1 MESILKTRRRTVNL
15 KHFFAALTLGLLA
28 TTAGAQQPA
37 PKVTIKSELASPLV
51 LENSQDK
58 NYLKVSLTGFPLSV
72 AKRSPI
78 NLALVID
85 RSGSMGG
92 DRIKQATEA
101 AVMAVN
107 TLSPQDT
114 LSVVIYD
121 DIVDVIVPAAKL
133 GNKAKLISQIRER
146 LSARGATALFAGVS
160 RGIKETSKFL
170 DKAHVNRIIL
180 LSDGQANVGPSS
192 TSELAEL
199 GKIAAR
205 KGIAIT
211 TMGIGEGY
219 NEDLMAAIA
228 QYSDGNHVFVQDTGT
243 LEKAFAHE
251 FGDVM
256 SVVAQDVVVQIN
268 VADNVKPLRLL
279 GREGEI
285 RDNMVTVKLNQLY
298 ANQEK
303 YVMLEVL
310 PAKGSAA
317 QSKPLADVNVSYNN
331 LVTGQKERWDDKMAV
346 RYTASTRDVQKAQ
359 VEDVVVDSAIQ
370 KSAIQNEQAL
380 QLIDEGKMDEAKAVL
395 KGSADELSSLPV
407 SAPAARMKAQ
417 ESAAENLQL
426 LEKMESDSK
435 EASRKSLKEQSYKT
449 KNQSS
454 KSN

>member
-1 MESILKTRRRTVNL
+1 MNL
-15 KHFFAALTLGLLA
+15 KHLFAVLTLGLLA
-28 TTAGAQQPA
+28 TTTSAQQPA
-37 PKVTIKSELASPLV
+37 PKVAIKSELASPLV

-58 NYLKVSLTGFPLSV
+58 NYLKISLTGFPLN
-72 AKRSPI
+72 ATKRSPI

-85 RSGSMGG
+85 RSGSMRG
-92 DRIKQATEA
+92 DRIEQATEA

-107 TLSPQDT
+107 TLSAEDT

-121 DIVDVIVPAAKL
+121 DVVDVIVPAAKV
-133 GNKAKLISQIRER
+133 GNKAKLISHIRER
-146 LSARGATALFAGVS
+146 LTARGGTALFAGVS
-160 RGIKETSKFL
+160 RGTKETSKFL
-170 DKAHVNRIIL
+170 DKDHVNRIIL

-228 QYSDGNHVFVQDTGT
+228 QYSDGNHVFVQNTDA

-285 RDNMVTVKLNQLY
+285 RDNTVTVKLNQLY

-310 PAKGSAA
+310 PAKGQAS
-317 QSKPLADVNVSYNN
+317 QSKPLAEVNVSYNN
-331 LVTGQKERWDDKMAV
+331 LATGQKERWDNKMAV
-346 RYTASTRDVQKAQ
+346 SYTASASDVQKAQ

-380 QLIDEGKMDEAKAVL
+380 QLMDEGKMDEAKAIL
-395 KGSADELSSLPV
+395 RENSSTLRALPL

-417 ESAAENLQL
+417 ESAEENLKL
-426 LEKMESDSK
+426 LDKMESESK

>member
-1 MESILKTRRRTVNL
+1 MNL
-15 KHFFAALTLGLLA
+15 KHLFTSLALGLLVM
-28 TTAGAQQPA
+28 TTGANAQEPA
-37 PKVTIKSELASPLV
+37 QKVAIKSELASPVV
-51 LENSQDK
+51 LENTQDK
-58 NYLKVSLTGFPLSV
+58 NYLKVSLVGFPLNAS
-72 AKRSPI
+72 KRSPI

-92 DRIKQATEA
+92 DRIEQAKEA

-107 TLSPQDT
+107 TLSSQDT

-121 DIVDVIVPAAKL
+121 DVVDVIVPPAKV
-133 GNKAKLISQIRER
+133 GNKQTLISQIRER
-146 LSARGATALFAGVS
+146 VTARGGTALFAGVS
-160 RGIKETSKFL
+160 RGIKEASQYLK
-170 DKAHVNRIIL
+170 KEQVNRIIL

-192 TSELAEL
+192 TGELAEL

-211 TMGIGEGY
+211 TMGIGDGY

-228 QYSDGNHVFVQDTGT
+228 QYSDGNHVFVQNTSD

-256 SVVAQDVVVQIN
+256 SVVAQDVVVEIK

-285 RDNMVTVKLNQLY
+285 RGDTVTVKLNQLY

-317 QSKPLADVNVSYNN
+317 QRKPLADVNVSYDN
-331 LVTGQKERWDDKMAV
+331 LATKQKDRWDEKLAM
-346 RYTASTRDVQKAQ
+346 RYTASASEVQKEQ

-370 KSAIQNEQAL
+370 KSAIENERAL
-380 QLIDEGKMDEAKAVL
+380 ELIDEGKMEEAKAVL
-395 KGSADELSSLPV
+395 RESSDALNSLPV
-407 SAPAARMKAQ
+407 SAPAAKMKAQ
-417 ESAAENLQL
+417 ASAQENLQV
-426 LEKMESDSK
+426 LEKLETESK
-435 EASRKSLKEQSYKT
+435 EVSRKSLKEQNYKT

-454 KSN
+454 KAN

>member
-1 MESILKTRRRTVNL
+1 MNL
-15 KHFFAALTLGLLA
+15 KHLFAALALGLL
-28 TTAGAQQPA
+28 TTTVSAQQPA
-37 PKVTIKSELASPLV
+37 PKVAIKSELASPVV
-51 LENSQDK
+51 LENTQDK

-72 AKRSPI
+72 TKRSPI

-92 DRIKQATEA
+92 DRIEQATEA

-107 TLSPQDT
+107 TLSAEDT

-121 DIVDVIVPAAKL
+121 DVVDVIVPAAKL
-133 GNKAKLISQIRER
+133 NNKEKLISQIRKR
-146 LSARGATALFAGVS
+146 LTARGGTALFAGVS
-160 RGIKETSKFL
+160 RGIKETSKYL

-199 GKIAAR
+199 GKIAAS

-228 QYSDGNHVFVQDTGT
+228 QYSDGNHVFVQSTDA
-243 LEKAFAHE
+243 LEKAFEHE

-256 SVVAQDVVVQIN
+256 SVVAQDVVVEIK

-279 GREGEI
+279 GREGDIHE
-285 RDNMVTVKLNQLY
+285 NMVTVKLNQLY

-303 YVMLEVL
+303 YVMLELL
-310 PAKGSAA
+310 PVKGSAA
-317 QSKPLADVNVSYNN
+317 QSKTLADVNVRYDN
-331 LVTGQKERWDDKMAV
+331 LATRQKERWDEKMAI
-346 RYTASTRDVQKAQ
+346 RYTASASEVQKAQ
-359 VEDVVVDSAIQ
+359 VEDVIVDSAIQ

-380 QLIDEGKMDEAKAVL
+380 KLIDEGKMDEAKAVL
-395 KGSADELSSLPV
+395 RESTSLMGSLQL
-407 SAPAARMKAQ
+407 SAPAPKMKAQ
-417 ESAAENLQL
+417 ESVEENRQL
-426 LEKMESDSK
+426 LQKLETESK
-435 EASRKSLKEQSYKT
+435 EASRKSLKEQNYRT
-449 KNQSS
+449 KKQSS
-454 KSN
+454 KAN

>member
-1 MESILKTRRRTVNL
+1 MNL
-15 KHFFAALTLGLLA
+15 KHLFAALAMGLLA
-28 TTAGAQQPA
+28 TTTAAQPPA

-58 NYLKVSLTGFPLSV
+58 NYLKVSLTGFPLH
-72 AKRSPI
+72 ATKRSPI

-92 DRIKQATEA
+92 ERIEQATEA

-107 TLSPQDT
+107 TLSAQDT

-121 DIVDVIVPAAKL
+121 DVVDVIVPAAKVD
-133 GNKAKLISQIRER
+133 NKEKLISQIRER
-146 LSARGATALFAGVS
+146 LTARGGTALFAGVS
-160 RGIKETSKFL
+160 RGIKENSKFL

-180 LSDGQANVGPSS
+180 LSDGQANIGPSS

-228 QYSDGNHVFVQDTGT
+228 QYSDGNHVFVQNTDA

-285 RDNMVTVKLNQLY
+285 RDNTVTVKLNQLY

-310 PAKGSAA
+310 PAKGQAA
-317 QSKPLADVNVSYNN
+317 QSKPLAEVNVSYNN
-331 LVTGQKERWDDKMAV
+331 LATGQKERWDDKMAV
-346 RYTASTRDVQKAQ
+346 SYTASANEVQKAQ
-359 VEDVVVDSAIQ
+359 VEDVIVDSAIQ

-380 QLIDEGKMDEAKAVL
+380 QLIDEGKMDEAKAIL
-395 KGSADELSSLPV
+395 RENSSTLSALPL

-417 ESAAENLQL
+417 ASAEENLKL
-426 LEKMESDSK
+426 LDRMESESK

>member
-1 MESILKTRRRTVNL
+1 MNI
-15 KHFFAALTLGLLA
+15 KHLFAALTLGLLA
-28 TTAGAQQPA
+28 ANAGVYAQQPDQ
-37 PKVTIKSELASPLV
+37 KVAIKAELASPV
-51 LENSQDK
+51 VMENTQDK
-58 NYLKVSLTGFPLSV
+58 NYLKVSLTGFPLNA

-92 DRIKQATEA
+92 ERIKQATEA

-107 TLSPQDT
+107 TLSSQDT

-121 DIVDVIVPAAKL
+121 DVVDVIVPAAKL
-133 GNKAKLISQIRER
+133 SNKDKLISHIREK
-146 LSARGATALFAGVS
+146 LTARGGTALFAGVS

-170 DKAHVNRIIL
+170 DKTQVNRIIL
-180 LSDGQANVGPSS
+180 LSDGQANIGPSS

-219 NEDLMAAIA
+219 NEDLMAAMA
-228 QYSDGNHVFVQDTGT
+228 QYSDGNHVFVQNTHD

-256 SVVAQDVVVQIN
+256 SVVAQDVVVEIN
-268 VADNVKPLRLL
+268 VAGNVKPLRLL
-279 GREGEI
+279 GREGDIHE
-285 RDNMVTVKLNQLY
+285 NTVTVKLNQLY

-303 YVMLEVL
+303 YVMLEIL
-310 PAKGSAA
+310 PAKGSARKS
-317 QSKPLADVNVSYNN
+317 QRLAEVHVRYDN
-331 LVTGQKERWDDKMAV
+331 LATRQKDFWDKKMAI
-346 RYTASTRDVQKAQ
+346 RYTASVSEVKKAV

-380 QLIDEGKMDEAKAVL
+380 KLIDEGKMDEAKAAL
-395 KGSADELSSLPV
+395 RESTNLMGSLQL
-407 SAPAARMKAQ
+407 SAPAPRMKAQ
-417 ESAAENLQL
+417 ESAEENRQL
-426 LEKMESDSK
+426 LQKLETESK
-435 EASRKSLKEQSYKT
+435 ESSRKSLKEQNYRT

-454 KSN
+454 KAN

>member
-1 MESILKTRRRTVNL
+1 MNL
-15 KHFFAALTLGLLA
+15 KHFFAALTLSLLA
-28 TTAGAQQPA
+28 TAAGAQQPA
-37 PKVTIKSELASPLV
+37 PKVTIKSELASPVV
-51 LENSQDK
+51 LENTQDK
-58 NYLKVSLTGFPLSV
+58 NYLKVSLTGFPLN
-72 AKRSPI
+72 ANKRSPI

-92 DRIKQATEA
+92 DRIEQATEA

-107 TLSPQDT
+107 TLSAQDT

-121 DIVDVIVPAAKL
+121 DVVDVIVPAAKL
-133 GNKAKLISQIRER
+133 SNKEKLISQIRER
-146 LSARGATALFAGVS
+146 LTARGGTALFAGVS
-160 RGIKETSKFL
+160 RGIKEASKYL

-211 TMGIGEGY
+211 TMGIGNGY

-228 QYSDGNHVFVQDTGT
+228 QYSDGNHVFVQNTDA

-256 SVVAQDVVVQIN
+256 SVVAQDVVVEIK
-268 VADNVKPLRLL
+268 VADDVKPLRLL
-279 GREGEI
+279 GREGDIHE
-285 RDNMVTVKLNQLY
+285 NTVTVKLNQLY

-303 YVMLEVL
+303 YVMLELV
-310 PAKGSAA
+310 PVKGRAT
-317 QSKPLADVNVSYNN
+317 QSKPLADVNVRYDN
-331 LVTGQKERWDDKMAV
+331 LATRQKDRWDEKMAI
-346 RYTASTRDVQKAQ
+346 RYTASASEVQKAQ
-359 VEDVVVDSAIQ
+359 VEDVIVDSAIQ

-380 QLIDEGKMDEAKAVL
+380 KLIDEGKMDEAKAVL
-395 KGSADELSSLPV
+395 RDSSNALSSLPLK
-407 SAPAARMKAQ
+407 APAPMMKAQ
-417 ESAAENLQL
+417 ESAEENRQL
-426 LEKMESDSK
+426 LQKLETQSK
-435 EASRKSLKEQSYKT
+435 EASRKSLKEQNYKT

-454 KSN
+454 KAN

>member
-1 MESILKTRRRTVNL
+1 MNL
-15 KHFFAALTLGLLA
+15 KHLFAALTLGLLA
-28 TTAGAQQPA
+28 ASASAYAEQPA
-37 PKVTIKSELASPLV
+37 PKVLIKSELASPVV

-58 NYLKVSLTGFPLSV
+58 NYLKVSLTGFPLNT

-92 DRIKQATEA
+92 DRIEQATEA
-101 AVMAVN
+101 AVMAVK
-107 TLSPQDT
+107 TLSAQDT

-121 DIVDVIVPAAKL
+121 DVVDVIVPAAKL
-133 GNKAKLISQIRER
+133 DNKAKVISHIRER
-146 LSARGATALFAGVS
+146 LTARGGTALFAGVS
-160 RGIKETSKFL
+160 RGIKETNKFL

-228 QYSDGNHVFVQDTGT
+228 QYSDGNHVFVQNTDA

-256 SVVAQDVVVQIN
+256 SVVAQDVVVEIN

-279 GREGEI
+279 GREGDI
-285 RDNMVTVKLNQLY
+285 RDNTVTVKLNQLY

-310 PAKGSAA
+310 PAKGRAA
-317 QSKPLADVNVSYNN
+317 QSKPLAEVNVRYDN
-331 LVTGQKERWDDKMAV
+331 LATRQKDRWEGKMAV
-346 RYTASTRDVQKAQ
+346 QYTASASDVQKAL

-395 KGSADELSSLPV
+395 RESANELSALPLT
-407 SAPAARMKAQ
+407 APAPMMKAQ
-417 ESAAENLQL
+417 ESAEENLRL
-426 LEKMESDSK
+426 LERMESESK

-454 KSN
+454 KAN

>member
-1 MESILKTRRRTVNL
+1 MNL
-15 KHFFAALTLGLLA
+15 KHLCTTLLLGLLVAA
-28 TTAGAQQPA
+28 TCATAQQPDQ
-37 PKVTIKSELASPLV
+37 KVTIKSELASPVV
-51 LENSQDK
+51 LENTQDK
-58 NYLKVSLTGFPLSV
+58 NYLKVSLTGFPLN
-72 AKRSPI
+72 ATKRSPI

-92 DRIKQATEA
+92 DRIQQATEA

-107 TLSPQDT
+107 TLSAQDT

-121 DIVDVIVPAAKL
+121 DVVDVIVPAGKL
-133 GNKAKLISQIRER
+133 NNKEKLISQIRER
-146 LSARGATALFAGVS
+146 LTPRGGTALFAGVS

-170 DKAHVNRIIL
+170 DKANVNRIIL

-219 NEDLMAAIA
+219 NEDLMAAVA
-228 QYSDGNHVFVQDTGT
+228 QYSDGNHVFVQNTTD

-256 SVVAQDVVVQIN
+256 SVVAQDVVVEIN

-285 RDNMVTVKLNQLY
+285 LGNKVTVKLNQLY
-298 ANQEK
+298 AMQEK

-310 PAKGSAA
+310 PAKGSAT
-317 QSKPLADVNVSYNN
+317 QSKPLAQINVSYDN
-331 LVTGQKERWDDKMAV
+331 LATRQKERWDEKMDV
-346 RYTASTRDVQKAQ
+346 RYTASSTEVQKAQ
-359 VEDVVVDSAIQ
+359 VEDVIVDSAIQ
-370 KSAIQNEQAL
+370 KSAIQNEKAL
-380 QLIDEGKMDEAKAVL
+380 KLIDEGKMDEAKEVL
-395 KGSADELSSLPV
+395 LESSSALSSLPV
-407 SAPAARMKAQ
+407 SAPAPRMKAQ
-417 ESAAENLQL
+417 ASAEENLQL
-426 LEKMESDSK
+426 LKKMESESK
-435 EASRKSLKEQSYKT
+435 ESSRKSLKEQNYKT

>member
-1 MESILKTRRRTVNL
+1 MNV
-15 KHFFAALTLGLLA
+15 KHLCTALILGLVTA
-28 TTAGAQQPA
+28 TTCVQARQPTQ
-37 PKVTIKSELASPLV
+37 KVIIKSELASPVV
-51 LENSQDK
+51 LENAQDK
-58 NYLKVSLTGFPLSV
+58 NYLKVSLTGFPLNTT
-72 AKRSPI
+72 KRSPI

-92 DRIKQATEA
+92 DRIQQAIDA

-107 TLSPQDT
+107 TLSTQDT

-121 DIVDVIVPAAKL
+121 DVVDVIVPAGKL
-133 GNKAKLISQIRER
+133 SNKEKLISQIRER
-146 LSARGATALFAGVS
+146 LTPRGGTALFAGVS
-160 RGIKETSKFL
+160 RGIKETNKFL
-170 DKAHVNRIIL
+170 DKTQVNRIIL

-211 TMGIGEGY
+211 TMGIGDGY

-228 QYSDGNHVFVQDTGT
+228 QYSDGNHVFVQNTAD
-243 LEKAFAHE
+243 LEKSFAHE

-256 SVVAQDVVVQIN
+256 SVVAQDVVVEIN
-268 VADNVKPLRLL
+268 VAENVKPLRLL

-285 RDNMVTVKLNQLY
+285 HDNKVTVKLNQLY
-298 ANQEK
+298 AQQEK

-317 QSKPLADVNVSYNN
+317 QSKPLAEVKVSYDN
-331 LVTGQKERWDDKMAV
+331 LATQQKERWDEKMTV
-346 RYTASTRDVQKAQ
+346 RYTASAGDVQKAR
-359 VEDVVVDSAIQ
+359 VEDVIVDSAIQ

-380 QLIDEGKMDEAKAVL
+380 KLMDEGKMDEAKAVL
-395 KGSADELSSLPV
+395 LESSSALSSLPI
-407 SAPAARMKAQ
+407 SAPAPKMKAQ
-417 ESAAENLQL
+417 ASAEENLQL
-426 LEKMESDSK
+426 LKKMESESK
-435 EASRKSLKEQSYKT
+435 ESSRKSLKEQNYKA

-454 KSN
+454 KAN

>member
-1 MESILKTRRRTVNL
+1 MNL
-15 KHFFAALTLGLLA
+15 KHLFAALTLSLLA
-28 TTAGAQQPA
+28 TAAGAQQPA
-37 PKVTIKSELASPLV
+37 PKVAIKSELASPVV
-51 LENSQDK
+51 LENTQDK

-72 AKRSPI
+72 TKRSPI

-92 DRIKQATEA
+92 DRIEQATEA

-107 TLSPQDT
+107 TLNAQDT

-121 DIVDVIVPAAKL
+121 DVVDVIVPAAKL
-133 GNKAKLISQIRER
+133 NNKDKLISQIRER
-146 LSARGATALFAGVS
+146 LTARGGTALFAGVS
-160 RGIKETSKFL
+160 RGIKEVSKYL

-211 TMGIGEGY
+211 TMGIGNGY

-228 QYSDGNHVFVQDTGT
+228 QYSDGNHVFVQNTGS
-243 LEKAFAHE
+243 LEKAFTHE

-256 SVVAQDVVVQIN
+256 SVVAQDVVVEIK

-279 GREGEI
+279 GREGDI
-285 RDNMVTVKLNQLY
+285 HDNTVTVKLNQLY

-303 YVMLEVL
+303 YVMLEML
-310 PAKGSAA
+310 PAKGKAA
-317 QSKPLADVNVSYNN
+317 QSKPLADVNVRYNN
-331 LVTGQKERWDDKMAV
+331 LATRQKENWDEKMAI
-346 RYTASTRDVQKAQ
+346 RYTASASEVQKAQ
-359 VEDVVVDSAIQ
+359 VEDVIVDSAIQ

-380 QLIDEGKMDEAKAVL
+380 KLIDEGKMDEAKAVL
-395 KGSADELSSLPV
+395 RESTSLMGSLQL
-407 SAPAARMKAQ
+407 SAPAPKMKAQ
-417 ESAAENLQL
+417 ESAEENRQL
-426 LEKMESDSK
+426 LQKLETESK
-435 EASRKSLKEQSYKT
+435 EASRKSLKEQNYRT

-454 KSN
+454 KAD

>member
-1 MESILKTRRRTVNL
+1 
-15 KHFFAALTLGLLA
+15 
-28 TTAGAQQPA
+28 
-37 PKVTIKSELASPLV
+37 
-51 LENSQDK
+51 
-58 NYLKVSLTGFPLSV
+58 
-72 AKRSPI
+72 
-78 NLALVID
+78 
-85 RSGSMGG
+85 MGG
-92 DRIKQATEA
+92 ERIDQATEA

-107 TLSPQDT
+107 TLSAQDT

-121 DIVDVIVPAAKL
+121 DVVDVIVPAAKVD
-133 GNKAKLISQIRER
+133 NKAKLISQIRER
-146 LSARGATALFAGVS
+146 LTARGGTALFAGVS
-160 RGIKETSKFL
+160 RGIKENSKFL

-180 LSDGQANVGPSS
+180 LSDGQANIGPSS

-228 QYSDGNHVFVQDTGT
+228 QYSDGNHVFVQNTDA

-251 FGDVM
+251 FRDLM
-256 SVVAQDVVVQIN
+256 SVVAQDEVVQIN
-268 VADNVKPLRLL
+268 VADNDKPLRLL

-285 RDNMVTVKLNQLY
+285 RDNTVTVKLNQLY

-310 PAKGSAA
+310 PAKGQAA
-317 QSKPLADVNVSYNN
+317 QSKPLAEVNVSYNN
-331 LVTGQKERWDDKMAV
+331 LATGQKERWDDKMAV
-346 RYTASTRDVQKAQ
+346 SYTASANEVQKAQ
-359 VEDVVVDSAIQ
+359 VEDVIVDSAIQ

-380 QLIDEGKMDEAKAVL
+380 QLIDEGKMDEAKAIL
-395 KGSADELSSLPV
+395 RENSSTLSALPL

-417 ESAAENLQL
+417 ASAEENLKL
-426 LEKMESDSK
+426 LDRMESESK

>member
-1 MESILKTRRRTVNL
+1 MNL
-15 KHFFAALTLGLLA
+15 KHLFAALTLGLLA
-28 TTAGAQQPA
+28 TTAGAQQTA
-37 PKVTIKSELASPLV
+37 PKVAIKSELASPVV
-51 LENSQDK
+51 LENTQDK
-58 NYLKVSLTGFPLSV
+58 NYLKVSLTGFPLN
-72 AKRSPI
+72 ATKRSPI

-85 RSGSMGG
+85 RSGSMSG
-92 DRIKQATEA
+92 DRIEQATEA

-107 TLSPQDT
+107 TLSAQDM

-121 DIVDVIVPAAKL
+121 DVVDVIVPAAKL
-133 GNKAKLISQIRER
+133 GNKEKLIHQIRER
-146 LSARGATALFAGVS
+146 LTARGGTALFAGVS
-160 RGIKETSKFL
+160 RGIKETSKYL

-211 TMGIGEGY
+211 TMGIGNGY

-228 QYSDGNHVFVQDTGT
+228 QYSDGNHVFVQNTAD

-256 SVVAQDVVVQIN
+256 SVVAQDVVVEIK
-268 VADNVKPLRLL
+268 VADSVKPLRLL
-279 GREGEI
+279 GREGNI
-285 RDNMVTVKLNQLY
+285 RDNTVTVKLNQLY

-317 QSKPLADVNVSYNN
+317 QSKPLADVNVRYDN
-331 LVTGQKERWDDKMAV
+331 LATRQKDRWDEKMTIT
-346 RYTASTRDVQKAQ
+346 YTALASEVEKAQ

-380 QLIDEGKMDEAKAVL
+380 KLIDEGKMDEAKAVL
-395 KGSADELSSLPV
+395 MGSVDALSSLPL
-407 SAPAARMKAQ
+407 SAPAPRMKAQ
-417 ESAAENLQL
+417 ESAEENRQL
-426 LEKMESDSK
+426 LQKLETESK
-435 EASRKSLKEQSYKT
+435 EASRKSLKEQNYKT
-449 KNQSS
+449 QNQSS
-454 KSN
+454 KAN

>member
-1 MESILKTRRRTVNL
+1 MVV
-15 KHFFAALTLGLLA
+15 A
-28 TTAGAQQPA
+28 TGANAQPSA
-37 PKVTIKSELASPLV
+37 QKVAIKSELASPV
-51 LENSQDK
+51 ILENSQDK
-58 NYLKVSLTGFPLSV
+58 NYLKVSLVGFPLNT

-92 DRIKQATEA
+92 DRIEQATEA

-107 TLSPQDT
+107 TLNARDT

-121 DIVDVIVPAAKL
+121 DVVDVIVPAGKV
-133 GNKAKLISQIRER
+133 GNKDKLISQIRER
-146 LSARGATALFAGVS
+146 LTARGGTALFAGVS

-211 TMGIGEGY
+211 TMGIGNGY

-228 QYSDGNHVFVQDTGT
+228 QYSDGNHVFVQNTDA

-256 SVVAQDVVVQIN
+256 SVVAQDVVVEIK

-279 GREGEI
+279 GREGDI
-285 RDNMVTVKLNQLY
+285 HGNTVTVKLNQLY

-310 PAKGSAA
+310 PARGSAA
-317 QSKPLADVNVSYNN
+317 QSKPLADVNVSYDN
-331 LVTGQKERWDDKMAV
+331 LATRQKERWNEKLAV
-346 RYTASTRDVQKAQ
+346 RYTASAGEVKQAL

-370 KSAIQNEQAL
+370 KSAIQNEEAL
-380 QLIDEGKMDEAKAVL
+380 KLMDEGKMDEAKAVL
-395 KGSADELSSLPV
+395 LGSANELNALPV
-407 SAPAARMKAQ
+407 NEPAAKIKAQ
-417 ESAAENLQL
+417 ESAEANRQMLQ
-426 LEKMESDSK
+426 KMDMESK
-435 EASRKSLKEQSYKT
+435 ESSRKSLKEQNYKT

-454 KSN
+454 KTN

>member
-1 MESILKTRRRTVNL
+1 MNL
-15 KHFFAALTLGLLA
+15 KHLFAALTLGLLA
-28 TTAGAQQPA
+28 TTTSAQQPA
-37 PKVTIKSELASPLV
+37 PKVVIKSELASPLV

-58 NYLKVSLTGFPLSV
+58 NYLKVSLTGFPLH
-72 AKRSPI
+72 ATKRSPI

-92 DRIKQATEA
+92 DRIEQATEA

-107 TLSPQDT
+107 TLSAQDT

-121 DIVDVIVPAAKL
+121 DVVDVIVPAAKV
-133 GNKAKLISQIRER
+133 GNKAKLISHIRER
-146 LSARGATALFAGVS
+146 LTARGGTALFAGVS
-160 RGIKETSKFL
+160 RGIKETSKYL

-228 QYSDGNHVFVQDTGT
+228 QYSDGNHVFVQNTDA

-285 RDNMVTVKLNQLY
+285 RDNTVTVKLNQLY

-317 QSKPLADVNVSYNN
+317 QSKPLAEVNVSYNN
-331 LVTGQKERWDDKMAV
+331 LATGQKERWDDKMAV
-346 RYTASTRDVQKAQ
+346 SYTASASDVQKAQ

-380 QLIDEGKMDEAKAVL
+380 QLMDEGKMDEAKAIL
-395 KGSADELSSLPV
+395 RENSSTLSALPL

-417 ESAAENLQL
+417 ESAEENLKL
-426 LEKMESDSK
+426 LDRMESESK

>member
-1 MESILKTRRRTVNL
+1 MNL
-15 KHFFAALTLGLLA
+15 KHLFAALAFILLA
-28 TTAGAQQPA
+28 LTANASAQQPVQ
-37 PKVTIKSELASPLV
+37 KVTIKSDLASPV
-51 LENSQDK
+51 MLENVQEK
-58 NYLKVSLTGFPLSV
+58 NYLKVSLTGFPLS
-72 AKRSPI
+72 ATRRSPI

-92 DRIKQATEA
+92 DRIQQATEA

-107 TLSPQDT
+107 TLSSQDT

-121 DIVDVIVPAAKL
+121 DVVDVIVPAGKL
-133 GNKAKLISQIRER
+133 NNKEKLISQIRER
-146 LSARGATALFAGVS
+146 LTPRGGTALFAGVS
-160 RGIKETSKFL
+160 RGIKEASKYL
-170 DKAHVNRIIL
+170 DKAQVNRIIL

-205 KGIAIT
+205 KGIAVT

-228 QYSDGNHVFVQDTGT
+228 QYSDGNHVFVQNTDA

-256 SVVAQDVVVQIN
+256 SVVALDVMVEIKV
-268 VADNVKPLRLL
+268 DNGAKPLRLL
-279 GREGEI
+279 GREGDI
-285 RDNMVTVKLNQLY
+285 HGNTVSVKLNQLY

-310 PAKGSAA
+310 PAKGDAT
-317 QSKPLADVNVSYNN
+317 QSKPLAEVKVSYDN
-331 LVTGQKERWDDKMAV
+331 LATHQKDRWDESVAI
-346 RYTASTRDVQKAQ
+346 RYTASADEVQKAQ
-359 VEDVVVDSAIQ
+359 VEEVVVDSAIQ

-380 QLIDEGKMDEAKAVL
+380 KLIDEGKMDEAKAVL
-395 KGSADELSSLPV
+395 QDSANALNALPV
-407 SAPAARMKAQ
+407 RAPAPKKKAQ
-417 ESAAENLQL
+417 ASAEENLKL
-426 LEKMESDSK
+426 LEKMESESK

>member
-1 MESILKTRRRTVNL
+1 MNL
-15 KHFFAALTLGLLA
+15 KHLFAALTLGLLA
-28 TTAGAQQPA
+28 TAAGAQQPA
-37 PKVTIKSELASPLV
+37 PKVTIKSELASPVV
-51 LENSQDK
+51 LENTQDK
-58 NYLKVSLTGFPLSV
+58 NYLKVSLTGFPLNTT
-72 AKRSPI
+72 KRSPI

-85 RSGSMGG
+85 RSGSMSG
-92 DRIKQATEA
+92 DRIEQATEA

-107 TLSPQDT
+107 TLSSQDT

-121 DIVDVIVPAAKL
+121 DVVDVIVPAAKL
-133 GNKAKLISQIRER
+133 GNKEKIIRQIREG
-146 LSARGATALFAGVS
+146 LTPGGSTALFAGVS
-160 RGIKETSKFL
+160 RGIKETSKYL

-211 TMGIGEGY
+211 TMGIGDGY

-228 QYSDGNHVFVQDTGT
+228 QYSDGNHIFVQNTGD

-251 FGDVM
+251 FDDVM
-256 SVVAQDVVVQIN
+256 SVVAQDVVVEIK
-268 VADNVKPLRLL
+268 VADSVKPLRLL
-279 GREGEI
+279 GREGNI
-285 RDNMVTVKLNQLY
+285 HDNTVTVKLNQLY

-317 QSKPLADVNVSYNN
+317 QSKPLADVNVRYDN
-331 LVTGQKERWDDKMAV
+331 LATRQKDRWNEKMAIK
-346 RYTASTRDVQKAQ
+346 YTALASEVQKAQ

-395 KGSADELSSLPV
+395 MENANELSSLPL
-407 SAPAARMKAQ
+407 SAPAPRMKAQ
-417 ESAAENLQL
+417 ESAEENRQL
-426 LEKMESDSK
+426 LQKLETESK
-435 EASRKSLKEQSYKT
+435 ETSRKSLKEQNYRT

-454 KSN
+454 KTN

>member
-1 MESILKTRRRTVNL
+1 MNL
-15 KHFFAALTLGLLA
+15 KHLFAVLTLGLLA
-28 TTAGAQQPA
+28 TTTSAQQPA
-37 PKVTIKSELASPLV
+37 PKVAIKSELASPLV

-58 NYLKVSLTGFPLSV
+58 NYLKISLTGFPLN
-72 AKRSPI
+72 ATKRSPI

-85 RSGSMGG
+85 RSGSMRG
-92 DRIKQATEA
+92 DRIEQATEA

-107 TLSPQDT
+107 TLSAEDT

-121 DIVDVIVPAAKL
+121 DVVDVIVPAAKV
-133 GNKAKLISQIRER
+133 GNKAKLISHIREQ
-146 LSARGATALFAGVS
+146 LTARGGTALFAGVS

-170 DKAHVNRIIL
+170 DKDHVNRIIL

-228 QYSDGNHVFVQDTGT
+228 QYSDGNHVFVQNTDA

-285 RDNMVTVKLNQLY
+285 RDNTVTVKLNQLY

-310 PAKGSAA
+310 PAKGQAA
-317 QSKPLADVNVSYNN
+317 QSKPLAEVNVSYNN
-331 LVTGQKERWDDKMAV
+331 LATGQKERWDNKMAV
-346 RYTASTRDVQKAQ
+346 SYTASASDVQKAQ

-380 QLIDEGKMDEAKAVL
+380 QLMDEGKMDEAKAIL
-395 KGSADELSSLPV
+395 RENSSTLRALPL

-417 ESAAENLQL
+417 ESAEENLKL
-426 LEKMESDSK
+426 LDKMESESK

>member
-1 MESILKTRRRTVNL
+1 MNL
-15 KHFFAALTLGLLA
+15 KHLFAALALGLLA
-28 TTAGAQQPA
+28 TTTAAQPPA

-58 NYLKVSLTGFPLSV
+58 NYLKVSLTGFPLH
-72 AKRSPI
+72 ATKRSPI

-85 RSGSMGG
+85 RSGSMRG
-92 DRIKQATEA
+92 DRIEQATEA

-107 TLSPQDT
+107 TLSAQDT

-121 DIVDVIVPAAKL
+121 DVVDVIVPAAKI
-133 GNKAKLISQIRER
+133 GNKATLISQIRER
-146 LSARGATALFAGVS
+146 LTARGGTALFAGVS
-160 RGIKETSKFL
+160 RGIKETGKFL

-228 QYSDGNHVFVQDTGT
+228 QYSDGNHVFVQNTDA

-285 RDNMVTVKLNQLY
+285 RDNRVTVKLNQLY

-310 PAKGSAA
+310 PAKGQAA
-317 QSKPLADVNVSYNN
+317 QSKPLAEVNVSYNN
-331 LVTGQKERWDDKMAV
+331 LATGQKERWDDKMAV
-346 RYTASTRDVQKAQ
+346 SYTASASDVQKAQ

-380 QLIDEGKMDEAKAVL
+380 QLIDEGKMDEAKAIL
-395 KGSADELSSLPV
+395 RENSSTLSALPL

-417 ESAAENLQL
+417 ESAEENLKL
-426 LEKMESDSK
+426 LDRMESESK

>member
-1 MESILKTRRRTVNL
+1 MNL

-28 TTAGAQQPA
+28 TTAGAQQSA
-37 PKVTIKSELASPLV
+37 PKVTIKSELASPLM

-58 NYLKVSLTGFPLSV
+58 NYLKVSLVGFPLNA

-101 AVMAVN
+101 AIMAVN
-107 TLSPQDT
+107 TLSAQDT

-121 DIVDVIVPAAKL
+121 DVVDVIVPAAKL
-133 GNKAKLISQIRER
+133 SNKAKVISQIRER
-146 LSARGATALFAGVS
+146 LTARGGTALFAGVS
-160 RGIKETSKFL
+160 RGIKETSKYL
-170 DKAHVNRIIL
+170 DKTQVNRIIL

-228 QYSDGNHVFVQDTGT
+228 QYSDGNHVFVQNTDA
-243 LEKAFAHE
+243 LERAFAHE

-256 SVVAQDVVVQIN
+256 SVVAQDVVVHIN

-285 RDNMVTVKLNQLY
+285 RDNTVTVKLNQLY

-310 PAKGSAA
+310 PAKGSAT

-331 LVTGQKERWDDKMAV
+331 LATGQKDSWDDKMAV
-346 RYTASTRDVQKAQ
+346 RYTASAGDVQKAL
-359 VEDVVVDSAIQ
+359 VEDVIVDSAIQ

-395 KGSADELSSLPV
+395 QGSAKELSSLPV
-407 SAPAARMKAQ
+407 NAPAARMKAQ
-417 ESAAENLQL
+417 ASAAENIQL
-426 LEKMESDSK
+426 LDKMENESK

>member
-1 MESILKTRRRTVNL
+1 MNL
-15 KHFFAALTLGLLA
+15 KHLFAALTLSLLA
-28 TTAGAQQPA
+28 TAAGAQQPA
-37 PKVTIKSELASPLV
+37 PKVTIKSELASPVV
-51 LENSQDK
+51 LENTQDK
-58 NYLKVSLTGFPLSV
+58 NYLKVSLTGFPLN
-72 AKRSPI
+72 ANKRSPI

-92 DRIKQATEA
+92 DRIEQATEA

-107 TLSPQDT
+107 TLSAQDT

-121 DIVDVIVPAAKL
+121 DVVDVIVPAAKL
-133 GNKAKLISQIRER
+133 SNKEKLISQIRER
-146 LSARGATALFAGVS
+146 LTARGGTALFAGVS
-160 RGIKETSKFL
+160 RGIKEASKYL

-211 TMGIGEGY
+211 TMGIGNGY

-228 QYSDGNHVFVQDTGT
+228 QYSDGNHVFVQNTDA

-256 SVVAQDVVVQIN
+256 SVVAQDVVVEIK
-268 VADNVKPLRLL
+268 VADDVKPLRLL
-279 GREGEI
+279 GREGDIHE
-285 RDNMVTVKLNQLY
+285 NTVTVKLNQLY

-303 YVMLEVL
+303 YVMLELV
-310 PAKGSAA
+310 PVKGRAT
-317 QSKPLADVNVSYNN
+317 QSKPLADVNVRYDN
-331 LVTGQKERWDDKMAV
+331 LATRQKDRWDEKMAI
-346 RYTASTRDVQKAQ
+346 RYTASASEVQKAQ
-359 VEDVVVDSAIQ
+359 VEDVIVDSAIQ

-380 QLIDEGKMDEAKAVL
+380 KLIDEGKMDEAKAVL
-395 KGSADELSSLPV
+395 RDSSNALSSLPLK
-407 SAPAARMKAQ
+407 APAPMMKAQ
-417 ESAAENLQL
+417 ESAEENRQL
-426 LEKMESDSK
+426 LQKLETQSK
-435 EASRKSLKEQSYKT
+435 EASRKSLKEQNYKT

-454 KSN
+454 KAN

>member
-1 MESILKTRRRTVNL
+1 MNL
-15 KHFFAALTLGLLA
+15 KHLFTSLALGLLVM
-28 TTAGAQQPA
+28 TTGAGAQEPA
-37 PKVTIKSELASPLV
+37 RKVAIKSELASPVV

-58 NYLKVSLTGFPLSV
+58 NYLKVSLVGFPLN
-72 AKRSPI
+72 AGKRSPI

-92 DRIKQATEA
+92 DRIEQAKEA

-107 TLSPQDT
+107 TLSSQDT

-121 DIVDVIVPAAKL
+121 DVVDVIVPPAKVS
-133 GNKAKLISQIRER
+133 NKAALISQIRER
-146 LSARGATALFAGVS
+146 VTARGGTALFAGVS
-160 RGIKETSKFL
+160 RGINEASQYLKKEQ
-170 DKAHVNRIIL
+170 VNRIIL
-180 LSDGQANVGPSS
+180 LSDGQANVGPS
-192 TSELAEL
+192 TTGELAEL

-211 TMGIGEGY
+211 TMGIGDGY

-228 QYSDGNHVFVQDTGT
+228 QYSDGNHVFVQNTGD

-256 SVVAQDVVVQIN
+256 SVVAQDVVVEIRL
-268 VADNVKPLRLL
+268 ADNVKPLRLL

-285 RDNMVTVKLNQLY
+285 RGDTVTVKLNQLY

-331 LVTGQKERWDDKMAV
+331 LATKQQDRWDEKLAM
-346 RYTASTRDVQKAQ
+346 RYTASTSEVQKEQ
-359 VEDVVVDSAIQ
+359 VDEVIVDSAIQ
-370 KSAIQNEQAL
+370 KSAIENERAL
-380 QLIDEGKMDEAKAVL
+380 ELIDEGKMDEAKAVL
-395 KGSADELSSLPV
+395 RQSSVELNSLPV

-417 ESAAENLQL
+417 ASAQESLEV
-426 LEKMESDSK
+426 LEKMETQSQ
-435 EASRKSLKEQSYKT
+435 EVSRKSLKEQNYNT
-449 KNQSS
+449 KNQKS

>member
-1 MESILKTRRRTVNL
+1 MNL
-15 KHFFAALTLGLLA
+15 KHLFAALTLSLLA

-37 PKVTIKSELASPLV
+37 PKVAIKSELASPVV
-51 LENSQDK
+51 LENTQDK

-72 AKRSPI
+72 TKRSPI

-92 DRIKQATEA
+92 DRIEQATEA

-107 TLSPQDT
+107 TLNAQDT

-121 DIVDVIVPAAKL
+121 DVVDVIVPAAKL
-133 GNKAKLISQIRER
+133 NNKDKLISQIRER
-146 LSARGATALFAGVS
+146 LTARGGTALFAGVS
-160 RGIKETSKFL
+160 RGIKEASKYL

-211 TMGIGEGY
+211 TMGIGNGY

-228 QYSDGNHVFVQDTGT
+228 QYSDGNHVFVQNTGN
-243 LEKAFAHE
+243 LEKAFTHE

-256 SVVAQDVVVQIN
+256 SVVAQDVVVEIK

-279 GREGEI
+279 GREGDI
-285 RDNMVTVKLNQLY
+285 HDNTVTVKLNQLY

-303 YVMLEVL
+303 YVMLEML
-310 PAKGSAA
+310 PAKGKAA
-317 QSKPLADVNVSYNN
+317 QSKPLADVNVRYNN
-331 LVTGQKERWDDKMAV
+331 LATRQKENWDEKMAIQ
-346 RYTASTRDVQKAQ
+346 YTASASEVQKAQ
-359 VEDVVVDSAIQ
+359 VEDVIVDSAIQ

-380 QLIDEGKMDEAKAVL
+380 KLIDEGKMDEAKAVL
-395 KGSADELSSLPV
+395 RESTSLMGSLQL
-407 SAPAARMKAQ
+407 SAPAPKMKAQ
-417 ESAAENLQL
+417 ESAEENRQL
-426 LEKMESDSK
+426 LQKLETESK
-435 EASRKSLKEQSYKT
+435 EASRKSLKEQNYRT

-454 KSN
+454 KAD

>member
-1 MESILKTRRRTVNL
+1 MNL
-15 KHFFAALTLGLLA
+15 KHLFAALALGLLA
-28 TTAGAQQPA
+28 TTTAAQPPA

-58 NYLKVSLTGFPLSV
+58 NYLKVSLTGFPLH
-72 AKRSPI
+72 ATKRSPI

-85 RSGSMGG
+85 RSGSMRGE
-92 DRIKQATEA
+92 RIEQATEA

-107 TLSPQDT
+107 TLSAQDT

-121 DIVDVIVPAAKL
+121 DVVDVIVPAAKV
-133 GNKAKLISQIRER
+133 GNKAKLISHIRER
-146 LSARGATALFAGVS
+146 LTARGGTALFAGVS
-160 RGIKETSKFL
+160 RGIKETSQFL

-228 QYSDGNHVFVQDTGT
+228 QYSDGNHVFVQNTDA

-279 GREGEI
+279 GREGEM
-285 RDNMVTVKLNQLY
+285 RDNRVTVKLNQLY

-310 PAKGSAA
+310 PAKGQAA
-317 QSKPLADVNVSYNN
+317 QSKPLAEVSVSYNN
-331 LVTGQKERWDDKMAV
+331 LATGQKERWDDKMAV
-346 RYTASTRDVQKAQ
+346 NYTASASEVQKAQ

-380 QLIDEGKMDEAKAVL
+380 QLIDEGKMDEAKAIL
-395 KGSADELSSLPV
+395 RENSSTLSALPL

-417 ESAAENLQL
+417 ESAEENLKL
-426 LEKMESDSK
+426 LDRMESESK